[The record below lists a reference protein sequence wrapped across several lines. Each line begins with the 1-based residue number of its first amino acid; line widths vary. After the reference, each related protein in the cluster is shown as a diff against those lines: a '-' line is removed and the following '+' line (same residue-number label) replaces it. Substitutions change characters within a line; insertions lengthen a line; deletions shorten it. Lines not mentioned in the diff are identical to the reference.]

1 MYRQREREMQG
12 SLSGHEEGLDDAV
25 HVAGV
30 PQVDQTGL
38 PSFRLPSLPQDTRS
52 KGVGLGRPG
61 TLI

>member
-1 MYRQREREMQG
+1 MQG